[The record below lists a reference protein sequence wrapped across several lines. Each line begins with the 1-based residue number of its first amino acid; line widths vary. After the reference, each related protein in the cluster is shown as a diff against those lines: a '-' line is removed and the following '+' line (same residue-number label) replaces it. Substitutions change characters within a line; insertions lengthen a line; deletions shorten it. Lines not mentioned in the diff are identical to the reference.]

1 MQGEVGIRTNICHPF
16 LKNSYMYRCNSES
29 NLIEK
34 LHFNDQKDCK
44 TMTGKIVYAKIEE
57 CVNHDNEV
65 NLRAMRCK
73 N

>member
-1 MQGEVGIRTNICHPF
+1 
-16 LKNSYMYRCNSES
+16 MYRCNSES

-44 TMTGKIVYAKIEE
+44 TMTGKIVYAEIEE